1 MKRRLVTLLWA
12 VIALNLP
19 RPNLFAQVTAPRV
32 PARPAPVARTQ
43 VPHEKP
49 CWEIA
54 GISRSAMTQ
63 RKGIEQQARAQ
74 VESVCHDPS
83 LSEPQK
89 HAKIREIRQRSRQ
102 QVEGIISPQQQEAL
116 KSCQQERAAA
126 KGGGVHVG
134 GGHGAGPCDEA
145 AGPAAE
151 HP

>member
-1 MKRRLVTLLWA
+1 SGMKRRLDALLWA

-19 RPNLFAQVTAPRV
+19 HPNLFAQVTAPRV

-74 VESVCHDPS
+74 VESVCHDSP
-83 LSEPQK
+83 LPEPPK
-89 HAKIREIRQRSRQ
+89 P
-102 QVEGIISPQQQEAL
+102 PQL
-116 KSCQQERAAA
+116 R
-126 KGGGVHVG
+126 HT
-134 GGHGAGPCDEA
+134 P
-145 AGPAAE
+145 
-151 HP
+151 HPPPPH